1 MSFRRML
8 VVFVLSVCAPATLCY
23 DIDRA
28 TRKREKKCIL
38 IPDGMLE
45 FWHVMRNEEWCDW
58 MKPTIENVCVIVEF
72 KVFDVRWTTMR
83 VTSIYFNPLY
93 SCLCACCSDIRTAYI
108 DNVWLNEREKECNK
122 DIAYQYL
129 FFNTSFYDWVFLV
142 FFWFVN
148 LYRLVSL
155 ASCASF
161 DIRKSLN
168 TFIFSAQC
176 SMCPCSTVHIQY
188 PLYYSTLP
196 LVVFCIIQTNS
207 G

>member
-129 FFNTSFYDWVFLV
+129 FFNTSFYDWVFW
-142 FFWFVN
+142 FFFGLWICIGWFHLRHVPALISEN
-148 LYRLVSL
+148 HW
-155 ASCASF
+155 
-161 DIRKSLN
+161 IRSYSVLN
-168 TFIFSAQC
+168 AQC
-176 SMCPCSTVHIQY
+176 AHVQLSTSSIH
-188 PLYYSTLP
+188 STTLH
-196 LVVFCIIQTNS
+196 FH
-207 G
+207 